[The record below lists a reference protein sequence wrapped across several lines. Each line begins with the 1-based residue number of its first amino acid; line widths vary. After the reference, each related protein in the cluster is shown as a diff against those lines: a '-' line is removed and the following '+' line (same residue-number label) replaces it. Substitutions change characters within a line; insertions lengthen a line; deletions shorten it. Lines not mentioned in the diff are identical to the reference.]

1 MQSGEFGMERSFITK
16 PKKNGET
23 MMYVVAG
30 LILVILGAGIGIGVG
45 IGVAVGKDASDP
57 SASAGGACPCVDT
70 SHLFTGQI
78 RPSGW
83 GGGTCQA
90 WDNGNAA
97 GVTDFN
103 DGACTG
109 DGVPDWCEDQWC
121 YVDPNNCDVPSFQS
135 GIANVRAEGLQ
146 FSYKACD
153 EAFTGNAYVGNC
165 QCLGSTRAFTGN
177 GIRPVNF
184 AATCGAWNKQ
194 DAFWAPPKSDPGC
207 TSPNPP
213 DW

>member
-16 PKKNGET
+16 PKKSGET
-23 MMYVVAG
+23 MYVVAG

-70 SHLFTGQI
+70 THLFTGQI

-121 YVDPNNCDVPSFQS
+121 YVDPNNCNLPSFQS

-146 FSYKACD
+146 FSYKACN
-153 EAFTGNAYVGNC
+153 EAFTGNTYVGHC
-165 QCLGSTRAFTGN
+165 QCVGHTGAFDGTK
-177 GIRPVNF
+177 RPVNF
-184 AATCGAWNKQ
+184 GATCGAWNKQ
-194 DAFWAPPKSDPGC
+194 DAFWAPPRSDPGC
-207 TSPNPP
+207 TSANPP